1 MKIIYCSDLH
11 LREDRPICRKDED
24 WSETQRLQLNFIA
37 NTAAKHSAIVLIGGD
52 IFHRPQVPD
61 YIKNMF
67 ISAFLGLEVYAI
79 AGQHDL
85 PWHMLEKI
93 DQSSFGV
100 LRNSGVIK
108 DPVFCGYAHYGQEPT
123 VKNGMV
129 VIHESIFATAKDC
142 PPGMKAYTAVEI
154 FDKYPDAKWILSGDI
169 HHGFCERQQGR
180 HLIMGGCMNRQA
192 SDMIDYEPKIWF
204 IDTDTDEVR
213 SILIPD
219 DVSMV
224 TDIHIQ
230 NKEEREDRITAFVT
244 SIKESKTVSLDFS
257 DNVELAIKNDTELA
271 EGVVNK
277 IYELMEAK

>member
-24 WSETQRLQLNFIA
+24 WIMTQRLQLRFIA
-37 NTAAKHSAIVLIGGD
+37 NTAAKHNAVVLIGGD

-61 YIKNMF
+61 YIKNML
-67 ISAFLGLEVYAI
+67 IIEFLGLEVYAI

-85 PWHMLEKI
+85 PWHMLEKM

-108 DPVFCGYAHYGQEPT
+108 DPTFCGYAHYGQEPI
-123 VKNGMV
+123 VMDGMT

-154 FDKYPDAKWILSGDI
+154 FDKYPGVKWILSGDI
-169 HHGFCERQQGR
+169 HAGFREKQQGR
-180 HLIMGGCMNRQA
+180 YLIMGGCMNRQA

-204 IDTDTDEVR
+204 IDTDTDEIR
-213 SILIPD
+213 PILVPD

-224 TDIHIQ
+224 TDVHIQ
-230 NKEEREDRITAFVT
+230 NKEEREDRIAAFVT
-244 SIKESKTVSLDFS
+244 SIKDSKTVSLDFEV
-257 DNVELAIKNDTELA
+257 NVELAIKNDSELA

-277 IYELMEAK
+277 IHELMEA

>member
-11 LREDRPICRKDED
+11 LREDRPICRTDED
-24 WSETQRLQLNFIA
+24 WIETQLKQLKFIA
-37 NTAAKHSAIVLIGGD
+37 NTAKKHSAIVLIGGD
-52 IFHRPQVPD
+52 IFHRSQVPD

-67 ISAFLGLEVYAI
+67 INTFNGLKVYAI

-85 PWHMLEKI
+85 PWHMLSKI

-100 LRNSGVIK
+100 LRNTGVVQ
-108 DPVFCGYAHYGQEPT
+108 DPVFCGYAHYGEQPSI
-123 VKNGMV
+123 KMDMV
-129 VIHESIFATAKDC
+129 VIHESIFATDKDC
-142 PPGMKAYTAVEI
+142 PPGMKAFTAVEI
-154 FDKYPDAKWILSGDI
+154 FDKYPAKWILSGDI

-204 IDTDTDEVR
+204 IDTDTDGVKP
-213 SILIPD
+213 ILIPD

-244 SIKESKTVSLDFS
+244 SIKESKTVSLDFEL
-257 DNVELAIKNDTELA
+257 NVELAIKNDSELP

-277 IYELMEAK
+277 IHELMS